1 MKYADYCAS
10 KPSAAQDKALAGKV
24 KEDSHLMQKVVDK
37 ARKGT
42 TQSWILQLIT
52 SQDKEMLQLEAE
64 LNGRVHTLNSLM
76 LSSLVSESAVAQQH
90 IMKQLEDSDA
100 ADLWIEHIGTEKSCE
115 LRQLRDVLQKW
126 YAEKLS
132 YGVIPSLDFLLMI
145 TCVEEGKSK
154 TSAADFNPLTLRVSI
169 GEFANCLKRYG
180 PLRDFLHKATAL
192 VYANEDSPMR
202 LPYFVGTMDR
212 ASCEARLSQAAQGWL
227 SSGAPRTAGD
237 VCILRY
243 SSQPDSQFVV
253 SLFVMGTGGRPHSF
267 QHITI
272 ANSNLGYRVSGGDS
286 HLPHLLALLQ
296 QNILPSFYPNLVVN
310 MTHTEVWAKSFLRTS
325 PELYQKQSEL
335 AHQKPSMFSPAA
347 GAGAGAGAQAWK
359 PSPLPPQS
367 FAASSPPP
375 AAASPPAAVAPAMS
389 SMSSHPNQYQSSVHL
404 MSGSP
409 SQNLLEALR
418 ALQRQDT
425 TVSANPAWKELTA
438 AAVKLFPLLASD
450 FPAPTPTPAPAPST
464 PAASSSASSTGLAL
478 GAPGASSALLI
489 RNSLLPNAEA
499 PLRVHVRLQNTLVV
513 SVAAAA
519 AEGEQAEGG
528 GGEGQEGG
536 AGPLVDVVCMDLAKT
551 TVRAQTVTR
560 RCSVCSVVCSCLFFV
575 CVCVSLF
582 QIAVDSSF
590 STAASPT
597 AGRNLDVE
605 YAGNRLRLQLP
616 TQQAHDQLSQFMQKA
631 GSKVRQQ

>member
-10 KPSAAQDKALAGKV
+10 KPNAAQDKALAGKV
-24 KEDSHLMQKVVDK
+24 KEDSHLMQKVVEK

-154 TSAADFNPLTLRVSI
+154 TTSAADFNPLSLRVSI

-180 PLRDFLHKATAL
+180 PLRDFLHKSTAL
-192 VYANEDSPMR
+192 VYANEDNPMR

-253 SLFVMGTGGRPHSF
+253 SLFVMGSGGRAHSF

-272 ANSNLGYRVSGGDS
+272 ANSNLGYRVSGGES

-310 MTHTEVWAKSFLRTS
+310 MQHTEVWARSFLRTS
-325 PELYQKQSEL
+325 PELYQKQTEL
-335 AHQKPSMFSPAA
+335 AAAHQRPAMFSQGSAG

-367 FAASSPPP
+367 FPSSSPP
-375 AAASPPAAVAPAMS
+375 AAAAVVPAAAVAPAMS
-389 SMSSHPNQYQSSVHL
+389 SVSSHPNQYQSAAHL

-425 TVSANPAWKELTA
+425 TVSSHPAWKELTA

-450 FPAPTPTPAPAPST
+450 FPAPAPAPAPAAVAST
-464 PAASSSASSTGLAL
+464 PASSSASSTGLAL

-513 SVAAAA
+513 SVASAA
-519 AEGEQAEGG
+519 AEGEQE
-528 GGEGQEGG
+528 GEGQEGG
-536 AGPLVDVVCMDLAKT
+536 SGGPLVDVVCMDLAKT
-551 TVRAQTVTR
+551 TVRTPHAQRASAPIALCVA
-560 RCSVCSVVCSCLFFV
+560 V
-575 CVCVSLF
+575 CVC
-582 QIAVDSSF
+582 DC
-590 STAASPT
+590 
-597 AGRNLDVE
+597 
-605 YAGNRLRLQLP
+605 
-616 TQQAHDQLSQFMQKA
+616 
-631 GSKVRQQ
+631 

>member
-1 MKYADYCAS
+1 MIAS
-10 KPSAAQDKALAGKV
+10 EAARAQPAALACC
-24 KEDSHLMQKVVDK
+24 SRP
-37 ARKGT
+37 ARAPL
-42 TQSWILQLIT
+42 SV
-52 SQDKEMLQLEAE
+52 SQ
-64 LNGRVHTLNSLM
+64 VHTLNSLM

-154 TSAADFNPLTLRVSI
+154 TSAADFNPLALRVSI

-180 PLRDFLHKATAL
+180 PLRDFLHKSTAL
-192 VYANEDSPMR
+192 VYASDDNPMR

-212 ASCEARLSQAAQGWL
+212 ASCEARLSQAAQSWL
-227 SSGAPRTAGD
+227 SFGAPRTAGD

-272 ANSNLGYRVSGGDS
+272 ANSNLGYRVSGGDN
-286 HLPHLLALLQ
+286 HMPHLLALLQ

-310 MTHTEVWAKSFLRTS
+310 MTHTEVWARSFLRTS
-325 PELYQKQSEL
+325 PELYQKQAEL
-335 AHQKPSMFSPAA
+335 AHQRPSMFSPAA
-347 GAGAGAGAQAWK
+347 GGAPPLTWK

-375 AAASPPAAVAPAMS
+375 AVVAPVAAVAPAMS
-389 SMSSHPNQYQSSVHL
+389 SVSSHPNQYQSSVHL

-425 TVSANPAWKELTA
+425 TVSAHPAWKELTA

-450 FPAPTPTPAPAPST
+450 FPQTAPAPVAAA
-464 PAASSSASSTGLAL
+464 PVAASSSAPSTGLAT
-478 GAPGASSALLI
+478 GAPGSTSALLI

-499 PLRVHVRLQNTLVV
+499 PLRVHVRLQSTLVL
-513 SVAAAA
+513 SMSSGA
-519 AEGEQAEGG
+519 AEGEQE
-528 GGEGQEGG
+528 GEGQEGG
-536 AGPLVDVVCMDLAKT
+536 GGPQVDVVSMDLAKT
-551 TVRAQTVTR
+551 TVRSTTHAQRATSVGSA
-560 RCSVCSVVCSCLFFV
+560 RCACPLMWPLILCALCL
-575 CVCVSLF
+575 CVS
-582 QIAVDSSF
+582 AVSDCGGQLVHHGRLTHRRTQPRRRVRRKSAAVAAPH
-590 STAASPT
+590 AAS
-597 AGRNLDVE
+597 A
-605 YAGNRLRLQLP
+605 
-616 TQQAHDQLSQFMQKA
+616 
-631 GSKVRQQ
+631 